1 MSDTATPLS
10 RPVDVGT
17 LTPTG
22 TVLNI
27 EASPQERAA
36 LAADLG
42 ILSIEKLS
50 ATLAVTRWR
59 RSGLKAVGTLDAEVT
74 QACGVT
80 LEPVPETVH
89 EEIEARFLPEGEGGL
104 PKPAPELDIGHDE
117 TDPPEP
123 FTGKSVDLGALVVE
137 HLALG
142 LDPYPR
148 KAGIDYVVIAD
159 EEEGAG
165 ADEDVPASATSP
177 FSVLKALKGQEPG
190 GKD

>member
-1 MSDTATPLS
+1 MTTSRPPLS

-22 TVLNI
+22 TTLNI
-27 EASPQERAA
+27 NAGPGERAA

-42 ILSIEKLS
+42 ILSIEKLTAS
-50 ATLAVTRWR
+50 LAVTRWR
-59 RSGLKAVGTLDAEVT
+59 RSGLKAVGSLDAEVT

-80 LEPVPETVH
+80 LEPVPETLH

-104 PKPAPELDIGHDE
+104 PKPSPELDIYHDE

-123 FTGKSVDLGALVVE
+123 FAGKSVDLGELIAE

-142 LDPYPR
+142 LNPYPR
-148 KAGIDYVVIAD
+148 KPGLEFVDVIED
-159 EEEGAG
+159 EVEEE
-165 ADEDVPASATSP
+165 EPAESP
-177 FSVLKALKGQEPG
+177 FAVLAGLKPKSG
-190 GKD
+190 GETH